1 MGKLIEIEGS
11 KNLRDLGP
19 ISYLDKRLIEAGM
32 FFRSAKLDEISK
44 ESLKKIKSVYKV
56 KTILDLRAPEEIKDS
71 VENMMQELGGNYFN
85 IDLVVDIKPIIVP
98 SFFSSDNERLELAR
112 HHENLRFEEHELWL
126 NERKVQ
132 LREIFNLFSR
142 KELFPILYHCAG
154 GKDRTGLV
162 SGLLL
167 SLLGVNTDMI
177 VDDYGLSSKYLY
189 EHDEQTD
196 ANPATGINI
205 APFSTWKQYQ
215 DFASPPKTMY
225 RTLSYIETKFGGTY
239 RYLKSIGM
247 TDTQL
252 TDIISNAV

>member
-1 MGKLIEIEGS
+1 MGKLIEIQGS

-19 ISYLDKRLIEAGM
+19 FSNLDKKLLQTGI
-32 FFRSAKLDEISK
+32 FFRSASLHDFSK
-44 ESLKKIKSVYKV
+44 ESLKKLKSDYKIR
-56 KTILDLRAPEEIKDS
+56 TILDLRAPEEIEDS
-71 VENMMQELGGNYFN
+71 VEGIMQELVGNYFN
-85 IDLVVDIKPIIVP
+85 IDLVVDLKPLLIP
-98 SFFSSDNERLELAR
+98 DFSSVNERLVR

-177 VDDYGLSSKYLY
+177 VDDYGVSSKYLY
-189 EHDEQTD
+189 DHDKQTN
-196 ANPATGINI
+196 A